1 MLQSQLR
8 SCRRQLL
15 VAQEENDRLHQEL
28 MRARAGT
35 RDPCLEDRVEDRTE
49 AMKSFACTR
58 STHREQDG
66 WEWNR
71 IAPCW
76 ETKGLDVGAIHGS
89 SVNFPEKKL
98 QTSSDPDPSLVSN
111 RPHDHLSR
119 TRQRTASIKKQ
130 SRAAS
135 FSNFSSKK
143 IEAVAVEAL
152 KVALR

>member
-35 RDPCLEDRVEDRTE
+35 RDPCLEDRVEDKTE

>member
-8 SCRRQLL
+8 SCRRQLVL
-15 VAQEENDRLHQEL
+15 AQEENDQLHQEL

-35 RDPCLEDRVEDRTE
+35 RDPCLEDRVEDKTE

-58 STHREQDG
+58 STHREQDE

-71 IAPCW
+71 TAACW
-76 ETKGLDVGAIHGS
+76 EAKGLDVGAIHVS
-89 SVNFPEKKL
+89 SVDFPEKKL
-98 QTSSDPDPSLVSN
+98 QTSSDPDPSLVTK

-119 TRQRTASIKKQ
+119 TRLRTASIKKQ
-130 SRAAS
+130 SCAAS

-143 IEAVAVEAL
+143 IEAEAVEAL

>member
-98 QTSSDPDPSLVSN
+98 QTSSDPDPSLVTK

-119 TRQRTASIKKQ
+119 TRQRTASITKQ
-130 SRAAS
+130 SCAAS

-143 IEAVAVEAL
+143 IEAEAVEAL

>member
-8 SCRRQLL
+8 SCRRQLVL
-15 VAQEENDRLHQEL
+15 AQEENDQLHQEL
-28 MRARAGT
+28 MRARAGI
-35 RDPCLEDRVEDRTE
+35 RDPCLEDRIEDKTE

-58 STHREQDG
+58 STHREHDG

-89 SVNFPEKKL
+89 SVDFPEKKL
-98 QTSSDPDPSLVSN
+98 QTSSDPDPSLVTK

-119 TRQRTASIKKQ
+119 TRQRTASIKKP
-130 SRAAS
+130 SCAAS

-143 IEAVAVEAL
+143 IEAEAVEAL

>member
-8 SCRRQLL
+8 SCRRQL
-15 VAQEENDRLHQEL
+15 VFAQEENDQLRQEL

-119 TRQRTASIKKQ
+119 TRQRTASIKKP
-130 SRAAS
+130 SCAAS

-143 IEAVAVEAL
+143 IEAEAVEAL